1 MTPGFIEKLDNEE
14 EIRKEEYN
22 KIRDIYDPYYYS
34 TALMAL

>member
-22 KIRDIYDPYYYS
+22 KIRDM
-34 TALMAL
+34 L